1 MPAQYGS
8 KWSTSGPQATEDV
21 PLPSGE
27 TVLARRPGV
36 QGLIKAGVINELDA
50 LTGLVDLKHNQRV
63 NPSKKA
69 KTKGAKPQ
77 DFTGA
82 QMSNEE
88 IKSLLSDTDKL
99 DQILRVAGRVAAYCV
114 VRPSLRLH
122 WRESE
127 DPRDGK
133 VISLDLTEEE
143 RVEIIVDIKAK
154 SPFPEDPVL
163 FTDEVDMEDLMFLM
177 NFAVGGTRDLA
188 QFRAELHESVAGVVA
203 LQDVPLPTE

>member
-27 TVLARRPGV
+27 VVLARRPGV
-36 QGLIKAGVINELDA
+36 QGLIKAGVINDLDA
-50 LTGLVDLKHNQRV
+50 LTGLVDLNHNQRV

-69 KTKGAKPQ
+69 KGRGAKPQ
-77 DFTGA
+77 APGSI

-88 IKSLLSDTDKL
+88 IKSLLSDTGKL
-99 DQILRVAGRVAAYCV
+99 DQILRVAGRVAAYIV

-133 VISLDLTEEE
+133 VIFLDLTEEE
-143 RVEIIVDIKAK
+143 RERDN
-154 SPFPEDPVL
+154 SDFPEDPVL
-163 FTDEVDMEDLMFLM
+163 YTDEVDMEDLMFLM

-188 QFRAELHESVAGVVA
+188 QFRTELDESVAGVVA
-203 LQDVPLPTE
+203 IQDVPLPTE